1 MCNNITL
8 LLERLLGKLLRKL
21 RIPADMLQSLTLA
34 KKSVDARDKA
44 DVHFVVSVD
53 VKVKNEDAV
62 LKRLKPG
69 TANRVNPP
77 QIPPLPQAKFT
88 RPPVV
93 VGAGPAGLF
102 AALTLAVKNGILKEY
117 ADFASELRANPTT
130 SSLQSPEKPE
140 TKKRSFFAALSA

>member
-1 MCNNITL
+1 MLRLDNLSLPLDWSMTTL
-8 LLERLLGKLLRKL
+8 TELVLRKL

-69 TANRVNPP
+69 VANRVNPA
-77 QIPPLPQAKFT
+77 QLPPLSQP
-88 RPPVV
+88 
-93 VGAGPAGLF
+93 
-102 AALTLAVKNGILKEY
+102 
-117 ADFASELRANPTT
+117 
-130 SSLQSPEKPE
+130 
-140 TKKRSFFAALSA
+140 

>member
-1 MCNNITL
+1 MLRIDNLSLPLGWDMTTL
-8 LLERLLGKLLRKL
+8 TEAVLRRL

-34 KKSVDARDKA
+34 KKSVDARDKG
-44 DVHFVVSVD
+44 DVHFVISVD
-53 VKVKNEDAV
+53 VKVKNEDAI

-77 QIPPLPQAKFT
+77 QIPPLQKAGFV

-102 AALTLAVKNGILKEY
+102 AALTLAQAG
-117 ADFASELRANPTT
+117 ANPI
-130 SSLQSPEKPE
+130 LIERGKPVDQR
-140 TKKRSFFAALSA
+140 TQDLFH

>member
-1 MCNNITL
+1 MLRLDNLSMPLSWDITTL
-8 LLERLLGKLLRKL
+8 TEAVLRRL
-21 RIPADMLQSLTLA
+21 RIPADMLQSVTLA
-34 KKSVDARDKA
+34 KKSVDARDKG

-77 QIPPLPQAKFT
+77 VLPSLSQPQFS

-102 AALTLAVKNGILKEY
+102 AALTLAQAGATPIQIG
-117 ADFASELRANPTT
+117 RAHV
-130 SSLQSPEKPE
+130 
-140 TKKRSFFAALSA
+140 

>member
-1 MCNNITL
+1 MLRLDNLSMPLSWDITNL
-8 LLERLLGKLLRKL
+8 TEAVLRRL
-21 RIPADMLQSLTLA
+21 RIPADMLQSVTLA
-34 KKSVDARDKA
+34 KKSVDARDKG
-44 DVHFVVSVD
+44 DVHFVLSVD

-77 QIPPLPQAKFT
+77 TMPSLPQPRFA

-102 AALTLAVKNGILKEY
+102 AALTLAQAG
-117 ADFASELRANPTT
+117 ANPI
-130 SSLQSPEKPE
+130 LIERGKPVE
-140 TKKRSFFAALSA
+140 ARTQDVAAM